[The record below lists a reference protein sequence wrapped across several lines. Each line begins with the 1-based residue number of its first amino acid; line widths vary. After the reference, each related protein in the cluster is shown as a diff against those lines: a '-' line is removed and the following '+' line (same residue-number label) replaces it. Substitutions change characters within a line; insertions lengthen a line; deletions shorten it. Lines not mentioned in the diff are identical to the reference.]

1 MKLAYIH
8 LHLAVLL
15 AACSSI
21 FGNLI
26 KLDAIMI
33 TWYRMML
40 AAVILVLFLFLK
52 KEALRLRRDDL
63 RSLATGLLLGLHWI
77 MFYASIK
84 FANVSIGVV
93 CFTLS
98 GFFTA
103 LLAPLLNH
111 KSISV
116 VEFSL
121 STLTLL
127 GISLIFHFDSSFRLG
142 ISCGVVS
149 ALLFAIYATFNGK
162 EEKGGSVYRNTLF
175 QMLGG
180 TAGIGL
186 LLPVYRLFNPVSS
199 VIPSPTDLGCLLALA
214 LGCTVCM
221 CILLNKAQK
230 IISPFSVSI
239 GFNLEPVYSIFLAM
253 LIFHEDKMLGTAFY
267 AGLSLIVLS
276 LLLQMTHVACTKS

>member
-1 MKLAYIH
+1 
-8 LHLAVLL
+8 
-15 AACSSI
+15 
-21 FGNLI
+21 
-26 KLDAIMI
+26 MI

-116 VEFSL
+116 VELSL